1 MNSRTQK
8 DQIKAYQIDKKVISK
23 LILLNLHQITV
34 ALSISPTFL
43 ALNIATKSNPNRT
56 LLYSLGTNLFYEEL
70 SSRRRSI
77 FLLEGWSPSC
87 CGIWNNFCRGHF
99 ESAPCWATS
108 HKDCMFCRLVIPNGG
123 KTRLRRAGLDYA
135 GPKPAGGEPYLKK
148 DYPSKVTPHLLFY
161 RTHTT
166 SSMPTFM
173 ETLEQ

>member
-1 MNSRTQK
+1 MS
-8 DQIKAYQIDKKVISK
+8 
-23 LILLNLHQITV
+23 ILPI
-34 ALSISPTFL
+34 IFL
-43 ALNIATKSNPNRT
+43 ALNIAPKSNPNRT

-123 KTRLRRAGLDYA
+123 KTRLRRARLDCA
-135 GPKPAGGEPYLKK
+135 GPRPAGGNLTWKK
-148 DYPSKVTPHLLFY
+148 IILLRWPHIFY
-161 RTHTT
+161 FTA
-166 SSMPTFM
+166 PTQPPPCQRLWKHLNNM
-173 ETLEQ
+173 SRNLTYSRWHSGTLSGKKQR

>member
-1 MNSRTQK
+1 MT
-8 DQIKAYQIDKKVISK
+8 I
-23 LILLNLHQITV
+23 
-34 ALSISPTFL
+34 
-43 ALNIATKSNPNRT
+43 KSNPNRS

-135 GPKPAGGEPYLKK
+135 GPRPAGRGEPYLKK
-148 DYPSKVTPHLLFY
+148 DYPSKVTLHLLFY

-173 ETLEQ
+173 ETLEQYISRNLTFWCLKWKTVMISCVICSFWELS